1 MRVKGVLVLDEILPF
16 DVIKYIDK
24 FMFVEKPKK
33 ANVSPSMQKELYRI
47 QTLSLRGKSPMY
59 MKDLIDFCLD

>member
-1 MRVKGVLVLDEILPF
+1 MRVKALLVLDDILPF
-16 DVIKYIDK
+16 DVIKYIDR
-24 FMFVEKPKK
+24 FVPYDKPKK
-33 ANVSPSMQKELYRI
+33 DNISPSMQKELYRI

>member
-1 MRVKGVLVLDEILPF
+1 MRVKGLLVLDEILPF

-24 FMFVEKPKK
+24 FMFIEKPKK
-33 ANVSPSMQKELYRI
+33 VNVSPLMQKELYRI